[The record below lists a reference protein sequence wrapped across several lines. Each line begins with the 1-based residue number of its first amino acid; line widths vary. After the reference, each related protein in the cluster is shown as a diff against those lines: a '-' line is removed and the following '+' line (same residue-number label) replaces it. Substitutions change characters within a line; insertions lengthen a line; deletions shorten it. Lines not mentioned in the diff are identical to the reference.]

1 MYVSLNY
8 PEKAESGPEA
18 AHVGPQLLEFRPL
31 VFAMNEIDVQC
42 GGKQYNIISLMPT
55 KCTPFGQVYWSC
67 RPNICNKKSG
77 VLNKILYFYCKYT
90 LNTVTVSMDLLLLF
104 IFAP

>member
-42 GGKQYNIISLMPT
+42 GQTM
-55 KCTPFGQVYWSC
+55 QHH
-67 RPNICNKKSG
+67 
-77 VLNKILYFYCKYT
+77 
-90 LNTVTVSMDLLLLF
+90 
-104 IFAP
+104 